1 MKTEIKSI
9 FDLDWKARVLI
20 EASAGTGKTYTIAGL
35 FIRLLIEKKLDISQ
49 ILVMTFTRKATSEL
63 SSRIFRQLRN
73 CLRVLEEGPEKEG
86 DVFLNEFY
94 ETVQNRSAAINIL
107 REAILNFDEN
117 QVTTIHGF
125 CQKVLKEEV
134 LLTGT
139 PMDVE
144 IAPKDD
150 LLDQAV
156 EDYWRLFMDHH
167 SKNDIGRYLIS
178 TLMKLAN
185 SPSELKNLIRP
196 LFSKPYAEIEGVIP
210 AGDIGAY
217 LEDVIQLRKEMV
229 QVWNE
234 EQSEILEILSKCDIS
249 RFQQYLDSRLN
260 KLISFLEDEEF
271 SQDSPESLNYFISDY
286 LYDESNLPASRKAES
301 TKHHRFFEIC
311 NDYYELI
318 RDIDQIKTVLI
329 TEAFQEIDE
338 FRKKISYNSG
348 TVTYDSLLTNLLEAL
363 EQPGRGDSLAK
374 ELLKKYPFA
383 LVDEFQDT
391 DPVQYGILDAIYP
404 HDFEESGL
412 LMIGDPKQAIYAFR
426 GADIYTYF
434 GARESSAENLYTL
447 QNNYRSTP
455 RLIKAVNHLFYHE
468 HQSFIDD
475 NVEYFKSNS
484 GKKEIADEF
493 VMDGEA
499 GGVFRITAKSG
510 VDGNKADAKEFT
522 FRQTVNE
529 IAQLL
534 DLAEG
539 GEATIKGRP
548 LQAGDIAVLV
558 YGHQDAFEIK
568 QMLKKIGVDSVTQ
581 SRQQVFE
588 TFEAHRLELLMPA
601 VLDPLNRTDLNN
613 ALTTGFFGV
622 GLSGLY
628 ELKEDEKKRQA
639 LIDELQMLSEIWT
652 NDGFYPMFRS
662 LMVKDNRLA
671 ELSRLNDAERVLTNL
686 SQLADIC
693 STAEREGG
701 LDPHSLFSWFR
712 KEKAEP
718 GEDDE
723 RTLLL
728 ESDQNL
734 VKISTVHN
742 SKGLQ
747 FPVVFCPSL
756 WEGRD
761 RVKDK
766 IIPYHQENTRN
777 VVLNID
783 QQDNDQRR
791 NAEDQFLLESVAE
804 EARKAYVAM
813 TRAKYVCHLFWA
825 SHTSSVCSGLGA
837 ILLGKD
843 QVEKA
848 VRDNGKVSNKGD
860 ITDKLFLERLKD
872 LAEESSDTID
882 LKILED
888 AEVRKTKVKKA
899 GRITEKLLYE
909 PYSGRKELQVQR
921 KLGSFSSL
929 VHHKSEPHQPDYD
942 QVMENYLGLFDKTEE
957 ESRELNI
964 FTFPRGATA
973 GTAIHKLFEHNDFDF
988 TEASEADYSGM
999 IEEVLDQ
1006 YRISSKWVPSAQQ
1019 MIREVTTSHIPG
1031 VSLDKMEKKDQLRE
1045 MEFYFPASETSADRL
1060 FRIIRDGELPSPQFQ
1075 FAKHFMTGFIDLI
1088 VRQNGIYTILDY
1100 KSNHLGDSLA
1110 DYTPERLKLEI
1121 EESGYD
1127 LQYHLYTLA
1136 LKKYLE
1142 KRIPDFDYEKQ
1153 FGGVAYLFVRGMRKG
1168 SQNGIW
1174 FHKPELKIIKNLEKE
1189 LYNGSLTRS
1198 S

>member
-1 MKTEIKSI
+1 MKSEIKSI
-9 FDLDWKARVLI
+9 FDLDWKPRVLI
-20 EASAGTGKTYTIAGL
+20 EASAGTGKTYTITGL

-63 SSRIFRQLRN
+63 SGRIFRQLRN
-73 CLRVLEEGPEKEG
+73 CLRVLEEGPEKEN

-94 ETVQNRSAAINIL
+94 EMVQNRSDTINIL

-125 CQKVLKEEV
+125 CQKVLKEEA
-134 LLTGT
+134 LLTGS
-139 PMDVE
+139 PLDVE
-144 IAPKDD
+144 IAQNDD

-156 EDYWRLFMDHH
+156 EDYWRLFMDRY
-167 SKNDIGRYLIS
+167 SQKDTGRYLIS

-185 SPSELKNLIRP
+185 SPSELKKLIQP
-196 LFSKPYAEIEGVIP
+196 LISKPYAEIEGVMP
-210 AGDIGAY
+210 VGDIGSY
-217 LEDVIQLRKEMV
+217 LEEVIQLRKEMV

-234 EQSEILEILSKCDIS
+234 EQFEILEVLSKCDIS

-260 KLISFLEDEEF
+260 KLVSFLEDEEF
-271 SQDSPESLNYFISDY
+271 SQDSPESLYYFTSDY
-286 LYDESNLPASRKAES
+286 LYDESNLPKSRKAEP
-301 TKHHRFFEIC
+301 TIPHHFFEIC
-311 NDYYELI
+311 NDYHELI
-318 RDIDQIKTVLI
+318 RDIDQIKTGLI
-329 TEAFQEIDE
+329 VEAFQEIDRI
-338 FRKKISYNSG
+338 RKKSSVNSG
-348 TVTYDSLLTNLLEAL
+348 SVTYDDLLTNLLEAL
-363 EQPGRGDSLAK
+363 EEPGRGDSLAK
-374 ELLKKYPFA
+374 ELLNKYPFA

-404 HDFEESGL
+404 LDSKECGL

-426 GADIYTYF
+426 GADVYTYF

-455 RLIKAVNHLFYHE
+455 RLIEAVNHLFDHDL
-468 HQSFIDD
+468 QSFIDD
-475 NVEYFKSNS
+475 NVEYFKSKS
-484 GKKEIADEF
+484 GKKDIADEF
-493 VMDGEA
+493 VLDGES
-499 GGVFRITAKSG
+499 GGLFIVTARSG
-510 VDGNKADAKEFT
+510 VDSNKNDPKDFAFQ
-522 FRQTVNE
+522 QTVFE

-534 DLAEG
+534 DLAEEG
-539 GEATIKGRP
+539 KATIKGRP

-558 YGHQDAFEIK
+558 YGHKDAFEIK
-568 QMLKKIGVDSVTQ
+568 QMLKRIGVDSVTQ

-588 TFEAHRLELLMPA
+588 TFEAHRLELLMAA

-613 ALTTGFFGV
+613 ALTTGFFGI

-628 ELKEDEKKRQA
+628 ELKEDEKKRQS
-639 LIDELQMLSEIWT
+639 LIDELQVLSEIWT
-652 NDGFYPMFRS
+652 NDGFYPMYSS
-662 LMVKDNRLA
+662 LLARDNRLA
-671 ELSRLNDAERVLTNL
+671 ELSLLNDAERVLTNL

-693 STAEREGG
+693 SKAEIEGG
-701 LDPHSLFSWFR
+701 LDPHSLYSWFR
-712 KEKAEP
+712 KEKADP

-761 RVKDK
+761 RVTDK

-783 QQDNDQRR
+783 QQSNEQRKK
-791 NAEDQFLLESVAE
+791 AEDQFLLESVAE

-813 TRAKYVCHLFWA
+813 TRAKYACNLFWA

-860 ITDKLFLERLKD
+860 ITDKIFLERLKE
-872 LAEESSDTID
+872 LAEESSGTID

-888 AEVRKTKVKKA
+888 ADVRIAKVKKA
-899 GRITEKLLYE
+899 GRITENLQYT

-942 QVMENYLGLFDKTEE
+942 QVMENYLGLFDKAEE
-957 ESRELNI
+957 ESRALNI

-973 GTAIHKLFEHNDFDF
+973 GTAIHKLFEHDDFDF
-988 TEASEADYSGM
+988 TEVSETDYSGM
-999 IEEVLDQ
+999 IEEVLDL
-1006 YRISSKWVPSAQQ
+1006 YRISPKWVPAAQQ
-1019 MIREVTTSHIPG
+1019 MIREVTASHIPG
-1031 VSLDKMEKKDQLRE
+1031 VNLAKVEENDQLRE
-1045 MEFYFPASETSADRL
+1045 MEFHFSASETSADRL

-1075 FAKHFMTGFIDLI
+1075 FGKHFMTGFIDLI

-1110 DYTPERLKLEI
+1110 DYTPDRLKQEV
-1121 EESGYD
+1121 EEAGYD

-1142 KRIPDFDYEKQ
+1142 KRIPGFDYEKQ

-1174 FHKPELKIIKNLEKE
+1174 FHKPELKTINNLEKE
-1189 LYNGSLTRS
+1189 LYSGSLTRS